1 MSGVRGRHC
10 FPWERL
16 RASISVVRGQSL
28 LSNKS
33 SFLQETLDVTRQPF
47 NQKSAKPDEKL
58 MLTLDS
64 TVLHSEELGLVIT
77 RDCGVRVH
85 VAREHGQRLGQVIDL
100 HCFFAFLLI

>member
-1 MSGVRGRHC
+1 
-10 FPWERL
+10 
-16 RASISVVRGQSL
+16 
-28 LSNKS
+28 
-33 SFLQETLDVTRQPF
+33 
-47 NQKSAKPDEKL
+47 